1 MATLTLTN
9 EQLRLVQTALDLYS
23 RIGILQFWTILD
35 HPTVYS
41 QIIDRFTDPSPLKVG
56 DSSVRGKVVELGEG
70 YIKTKGHWGNGEEV
84 RTWHDVEQVKRS
96 PDWENVHSVRDSI
109 RQLGGQI
116 ACQITGEDRYL
127 GGNASFGIHHPAVDN
142 SCREAFDIIQ
152 VIRHEFWKVDPE
164 RSDITVDSSIHLTSD
179 TNTRNVKAE
188 IDPLEK

>member
-56 DSSVRGKVVELGEG
+56 DSSLRGEVVELGKG
-70 YIKTKGHWGNGEEV
+70 YIKTRGNWGNGEDV
-84 RTWHDVEQVKRS
+84 RTWYDVDQVKRS
-96 PDWENVHSVRDSI
+96 PDWKKVHSVRDSI
-109 RQLGGQI
+109 RQLGGRL
-116 ACQITGEDRYL
+116 AYQITGEDHYL
-127 GGNASFGIHHPAVDN
+127 GGNASFGIHHPGVDN

-152 VIRHEFWKVDPE
+152 VIRHEFWKADPE
-164 RSDITVDSSIHLTSD
+164 RSNITVDSSIHLTSD

-188 IDPLEK
+188 IDPFEK